1 LKNLNTFDKL
11 LNIQKNDTLKTLDWI
26 VLIITVAFIS
36 FYGMWKNR
44 RSQNIQEYLLANR
57 SLKWYS
63 VALSIIATQA
73 SAITFLSA
81 PGQAY
86 FEGMGFVQIYF
97 GLPLAMIVTA
107 YVFLPRFYQW
117 NVVTAYEFIER
128 KFAVKVRLLT
138 AILFLLQRG
147 LAAGIVISA
156 PSIILTNVLGWN
168 FYVTVLVMG
177 GLVVLYT
184 TIGGSAA
191 VSQTQFQQMIIIL
204 GGMGIAAYCVVANL
218 PEKVHLSNAI
228 HFAANANKMN
238 VLDWDFDMGKKY
250 TVWSGLLGGF
260 FLTLSYFGADQSQV
274 ERYLSG
280 SSQQQSRI
288 GLLFNALFKIPMQ
301 FFILMIGALLFV
313 FFQFEKPPI
322 FFNESE
328 IQKIESSQYA
338 TDFQQINQKYDAV
351 FEARKSAAAEMIAA
365 EGNANAQATW
375 QQKNEELNVL
385 RKDAKELMEKNNK
398 SIDSDQNYMFL
409 HYVIHYLP
417 SGLVGLLIAVIFFA
431 SMSTTA
437 AELNALASV
446 SLVDIYK
453 RLIFKDKSD
462 AHYVLYSRIFTVVWA
477 IIAVCFAM
485 FAHQQTTLIEA
496 INLTGSLFYGT
507 ILGIFLMVFF
517 SEKLSSN
524 AVFYGALAS
533 QVFILMLHFRASLG
547 IFPEI
552 KIAYLWYNMFG
563 CVGAI
568 GLSYLFSLFF
578 PYQAKNEHQAEN

>member
-1 LKNLNTFDKL
+1 
-11 LNIQKNDTLKTLDWI
+11 
-26 VLIITVAFIS
+26 
-36 FYGMWKNR
+36 MWKNR

-97 GLPLAMIVTA
+97 GLPLAMIITA

-138 AILFLLQRG
+138 AILFLVQRG

-168 FYVTVLVMG
+168 FYLTVLVMG

-184 TIGGSAA
+184 TVGGSAA
-191 VSQTQFQQMIIIL
+191 VSQTQFQQMLIIL

-218 PEKVHLSNAI
+218 PQQVHLTDAI
-228 HFAANANKMN
+228 HFAASANKMN

-250 TVWSGLLGGF
+250 TVWSGVLGGF

-322 FFNESE
+322 FFNEHE
-328 IQKIESSQYA
+328 VKKIEKSQYA
-338 TDFQQINQKYDAV
+338 TDFQRINTKYDSV
-351 FEARKSAAAEMIAA
+351 FEARKSAATEMIV
-365 EGNANAQATW
+365 ANSPQKTNENW
-375 QQKNEELNVL
+375 QQKN
-385 RKDAKELMEKNNK
+385 KELTSLREEARVLLKKNNDA
-398 SIDSDQNYMFL
+398 IDSDQNYMFL

-453 RLIFKDKSD
+453 RLIFKDKDD
-462 AHYVLYSRIFTVVWA
+462 AHYVLLSRIFTVVWA
-477 IIAVCFAM
+477 IVAVSFAM
-485 FAHQQTTLIEA
+485 FAHQATSLIEA
-496 INLTGSLFYGT
+496 INITGSLFYGT
-507 ILGIFLMVFF
+507 ILGIFLLVFF
-517 SEKLSSN
+517 SKKLSSD
-524 AVFYGALAS
+524 AVFYGALLS
-533 QVFILMLHFRASLG
+533 QIGILVLHFRESLG
-547 IFPEI
+547 LHSDL

-563 CVGAI
+563 CLGAI
-568 GLSYLFSLFF
+568 IFSYLLSIVF
-578 PYQAKNEHQAEN
+578 PYQEKAQG